1 MKIYSH
7 IFKTRLPA
15 GRQGFTLIEMLV
27 SVALFSVVMVMAL
40 GALLS
45 LSTADRKAQALK
57 SSVDNLNFALD
68 SMSRTIRTGY
78 NYHCGSSSGGDCK
91 AGNNTF
97 YFTANNG
104 VVTAYRLESLTV
116 DSNAAA
122 ICGQTI
128 ATPGCL
134 AISVGGGAW
143 ASITSPDVIIN
154 DLSASNSYSFH
165 LWGTTTGDN
174 IQPIVV
180 ITLSGYAQVSTTQQS
195 AFHLQTTVTQRIY
208 DQ

>member
-1 MKIYSH
+1 MSSRISKN
-7 IFKTRLPA
+7 
-15 GRQGFTLIEMLV
+15 GFTLIEMLV

-57 SSVDNLNFALD
+57 STVDNLNFALD
-68 SMSRTIRTGY
+68 SMSRAIRTGS
-78 NYHCGSSSGGDCK
+78 NYHCGSVSGGDCK

-104 VVTAYRLESLTV
+104 VVTAYMLST
-116 DSNAAA
+116 DSSVCN
-122 ICGQTI
+122 QTI
-128 ATPGCL
+128 AAPGCL
-134 AISVGGGAW
+134 AISTFINGAW
-143 ASITSPDVIIN
+143 TSWAPITSPDVIIN
-154 DLSASNSYSFH
+154 NSSGGLFH
-165 LWGTTTGDN
+165 VWGTTAGSPDN
-174 IQPIVV
+174 TQPIVV